1 MINWK
6 KITKDNFTEF
16 LSEWSLEEIAKYGIV
31 IDAKYHDD
39 ECERDGDGTYVF
51 LSKEGCVLNHA
62 WVYFTDDGR
71 IVGEA
76 QKAECSEYTITHF
89 ALKSEF
95 NKILPKGATDVSTD
109 I

>member
-6 KITKDNFTEF
+6 KITEENFTEF
-16 LSEWSLEEIAKYGIV
+16 LDECSLENIERNGV
-31 IDAKYHDD
+31 LCEEHYHSQ
-39 ECERDGDGTYVF
+39 EQTYVF

-62 WVYFTDDGR
+62 WFHFLGDDTL
-71 IVGEA
+71 VCEA
-76 QKAECSEYTITHF
+76 HRDECSEYDITHF

-95 NKILPKGATDVSTD
+95 NKVLPEGATDVSTD